1 MVASK
6 IGALEKC
13 YFIDQS
19 APELEGVNL
28 MSLSI
33 EKNDS
38 KHFLTEMRSI
48 VEFSSSRAKKLRS
61 ACQLRIVPNLAF
73 PRLTTVLVIIPK

>member
-1 MVASK
+1 MAASK

-13 YFIDQS
+13 YCIDQS

-28 MSLSI
+28 VSHSI
-33 EKNDS
+33 ERNYS

-48 VEFSSSRAKKLRS
+48 VEFSSSRAKK
-61 ACQLRIVPNLAF
+61 
-73 PRLTTVLVIIPK
+73 